1 MAKETRQPFTPFLG
15 KLIARKWFTFDGKDY
30 FPGDV
35 FPWGRLG
42 VPQRKLRQ
50 MYEAGRLRPEEGT
63 VPQPAKEK
71 KAPPV
76 KEKETPP
83 QEKKPTPKQAEKKK
97 EKKSP
102 PTPKRTPKRGRKENA
117 EKQGGGKKK
126 KKSRKRTR

>member
-1 MAKETRQPFTPFLG
+1 MAKETRQPFTPLLG
-15 KLIARKWFTFDGKDY
+15 KLIVRKWFTFDGKDY
-30 FPGDV
+30 FPNDE
-35 FPWGRLG
+35 FPWERLG

-71 KAPPV
+71 KAPP
-76 KEKETPP
+76 

-102 PTPKRTPKRGRKENA
+102 PTPKRTPKRGRKESA